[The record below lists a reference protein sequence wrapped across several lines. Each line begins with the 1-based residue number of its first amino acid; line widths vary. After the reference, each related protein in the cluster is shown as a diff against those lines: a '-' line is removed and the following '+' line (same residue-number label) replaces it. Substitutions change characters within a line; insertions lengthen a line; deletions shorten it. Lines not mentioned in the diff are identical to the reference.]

1 MAPVQRKPIPTISIH
16 VVRGAFAEAIAHG
29 EEPAALCARFGVTPE
44 QLADTDAR
52 VGADLMGR
60 IWSELPTVIGVNDF
74 GLAVAKRAEGAGA
87 LSVIGYVLR
96 AAPTVGEGVKLAL
109 RFQRLLQDAV
119 TSTWTARG
127 DDVDI
132 VLEDRDPA
140 FRLPRHAIE
149 FGLASM
155 ILSVRG
161 ATGRDLGPR
170 RVAFRH
176 PRPGD
181 DREAQAVFA
190 CALEYRAP
198 ANAVT
203 FARADLDIPH
213 RTSDPHLSEL
223 LLRHARDLE
232 DRLPATTSFASAVR
246 SVLARDLESGESGLA
261 AVATRLRLSPRT
273 VQRRLHE
280 EGTSLQR
287 VLDELRREL
296 ALRHLE
302 DGELSILEVGFH
314 LGFADQSSFHH
325 AFVRW
330 TGLTPGAYRLGAR

>member
-1 MAPVQRKPIPTISIH
+1 VQRKPIPTISIH

-29 EEPAALCARFGVTPE
+29 EDPAALCARFGLTPE

-52 VGADLMGR
+52 VGADVMRR

-74 GLAVAKRAEGAGA
+74 GLAVARRAESAGA
-87 LSVIGYVLR
+87 LSVIGYLLR
-96 AAPTVGEGVKLAL
+96 AAPTVGEGLKLAL
-109 RFQRLLQDAV
+109 RFQRLVQDAV
-119 TSTWTARG
+119 TSTWIARG
-127 DDVDI
+127 DDVEV
-132 VLEDRDPA
+132 VLEERDPA

-149 FGLASM
+149 FGFASM
-155 ILSVRG
+155 TLGVRS

-190 CALEYRAP
+190 CALEYGAP

-203 FARADLDIPH
+203 FAQAVLDVPH
-213 RTSDPHLSEL
+213 RSSDPHLSEL

-232 DRLPATTSFASAVR
+232 DRLPETTSFATVVR
-246 SVLARDLESGESGLA
+246 SVLARDLERGEIGLA
-261 AVATRLRLSPRT
+261 TVARGLRLRPRT
-273 VQRRLHE
+273 VQRRLHG

-287 VLDELRREL
+287 VLDELRRDL
-296 ALRHLE
+296 ALHHLE
-302 DGELSILEVGFH
+302 DGELSILEVGLL